1 MAVHREMHA
10 HSIYDEESG
19 VQRLPLPEM
28 QPLPRASGFAEG

>member
-19 VQRLPLPEM
+19 VQRLHHGHGEVRCWC
-28 QPLPRASGFAEG
+28 Q